1 MCKEARKHN
10 PQWGEYSTHR
20 NWPRLIKL
28 LELEAKML
36 KHVLVLFQMF
46 KKLSGDMEDIK
57 KDLNQTSWVENYSV
71 CVDDIMD
78 RINSR
83 LDIAGEEVS
92 ELEDISI
99 EGILPS
105 LFFESNITLLW
116 KPDKNITRKE
126 NYRPIS
132 VRNIDA
138 TIIHI
143 FDN

>member
-1 MCKEARKHN
+1 MKNTRTVKVIITVFH
-10 PQWGEYSTHR
+10 
-20 NWPRLIKL
+20 K
-28 LELEAKML
+28 
-36 KHVLVLFQMF
+36 F

-57 KDLNQTSWVENYSV
+57 KDLNKTSWVENYSV

-99 EGILPS
+99 EGILPR